1 MSSFKPLLPILIAD
15 DFHPDLMNGL
25 EEAGLPYIYVP
36 QADRASIISYLSN
49 GCSGLIIRSKTPV
62 DEELLAPADT
72 LLFVA
77 RGGAGMENVD
87 IDACNR
93 KDIKCISASGANAT
107 AVGEH
112 TVGMLLSLLNKLAKA
127 DREVR
132 NHQWLR
138 EENRGVEL
146 NGRTVGIIGF
156 GHTGSAVAKCLS
168 GFGVKILAYD
178 KYKPSGYANG
188 LAIETTLSEIQK
200 NAEIITL
207 HVPLTPETKF
217 MINSD
222 FVHDCVRNFFLLNL
236 SRGEIV
242 QTADIVKALSS
253 GRILGFAAD
262 VLECEN
268 FNKFKPSDH
277 DWFNKLVAMDNTH
290 LTPHVGGWT
299 YESYQRISNVLLTQI
314 VEILSIKH

>member
-1 MSSFKPLLPILIAD
+1 MSSTKPLLPILIAD

-25 EEAGLPYIYVP
+25 TEAGLPYIYHP
-36 QADRASIISYLSN
+36 DADRPSIISYLAK

-62 DEELLAPADT
+62 DSELLHPAEN

-87 IDACNR
+87 MDACRLKN
-93 KDIKCISASGANAT
+93 IVCLSASGANAT

-132 NHQWLR
+132 NNQWLR

-146 NGRTVGIIGF
+146 NGKTIGIIGF
-156 GHTGSAVAKCLS
+156 GHTGAAVAKCLS
-168 GFGVKILAYD
+168 GFGVNILAYD
-178 KYKPSGYANG
+178 KYKPAGYAKN

-207 HVPLTPETKF
+207 HVPLTSETKF

-222 FVHDCVRNFFLLNL
+222 FIHDCVRKFYLLNL

-242 QTADIVKALSS
+242 QTADIVSALSS
-253 GRILGFAAD
+253 GKILGFAAD

-268 FNKFKPSDH
+268 FNKFKPSDR
-277 DWFNKLVAMDNTH
+277 DWFNKLVAFDNTH

-299 YESYQRISNVLLTQI
+299 QESYQRISNVLLTQI
-314 VEILSIKH
+314 IEILTVK